1 MLIVIAT
8 GFAEERGT
16 FKPRNW
22 RVASAT
28 YQDCLKK
35 KVVAEKF

>member
-16 FKPRNW
+16 FKTRNW

-28 YQDCLKK
+28 YQDRFSKNK
-35 KVVAEKF
+35 KV